1 MNMIYGFRSILV
13 ATDFSTHSEAAM
25 KQAIWL
31 SRNSGARVVLAHVL
45 PDLRL
50 AIPDPFSVQQFDP
63 LQGEEERFRSD
74 IIEETEARLRLL
86 IDQVGAKD
94 LGVQY
99 QVLSGD
105 PSIAL
110 IQAVQQEKFD
120 LVLVGMRGL
129 APWERF
135 TMGCTSKRLVRKC
148 PSPVWTIH
156 ADRAIPPKVVLAAT
170 DFSEV
175 SRSAALQGRRIA
187 SEAGAEFHLLHVVDS
202 NGFSSVLTKRSELT
216 DKPVGQIYDAAAKQF
231 EEFVRT
237 LESNSD
243 QIHCHQSVGDPARE
257 ILHFAEL
264 LNADL
269 VTLGTVGKSGAKGVY
284 LGKTAERFLEVCP
297 CSVLTMKPEGFI
309 SPIGMSPAKEKL
321 ETTIA

>member
-110 IQAVQQEKFD
+110 IPAVQQEKFD

-156 ADRAIPPKVVLAAT
+156 ADRAIPPGP
-170 DFSEV
+170 FWPRQIFR
-175 SRSAALQGRRIA
+175 RS
-187 SEAGAEFHLLHVVDS
+187 
-202 NGFSSVLTKRSELT
+202 
-216 DKPVGQIYDAAAKQF
+216 VGQQHFMGNASQVKRVLSSTYYTWSIPL
-231 EEFVRT
+231 EFR
-237 LESNSD
+237 
-243 QIHCHQSVGDPARE
+243 Q
-257 ILHFAEL
+257 
-264 LNADL
+264 
-269 VTLGTVGKSGAKGVY
+269 
-284 LGKTAERFLEVCP
+284 
-297 CSVLTMKPEGFI
+297 
-309 SPIGMSPAKEKL
+309 
-321 ETTIA
+321 